1 MSSPDL
7 CRAPDYPPT
16 HTYDK
21 QTLEPTGVLAER
33 AAIIE
38 RLAPE
43 LFKGDRFLDIGC
55 NRGWFA
61 LKAALGCRYV
71 LGIDPIE
78 AYTEIAKSKA
88 PENCLFLTVPFAEYY
103 PFGQFDRIFI
113 GNGPHYL
120 FTEAK
125 GWGYIDKLAYASSD
139 LLVTE
144 GPVGMDCADMA
155 ACIPLHL
162 QPRFNRQE
170 LLEHMNKHW
179 TMVGHADSPAYTPNR
194 HVIKWK
200 RIDDLLHCS
209 MARYADYLRI
219 VYRKMGAWIDP
230 ENTVAEICIRHDRGV
245 ISREI
250 IECASFEGVDLNP
263 GRCPNGGFQADA
275 IRDKLPDADVYISTA
290 ILHHTAK
297 EDIPQLLANI
307 RKYAGSAIFTGP
319 NVEVMPDLIGDHKW
333 HIDMGQLRAMA
344 HKAGWSVVYDEPVG
358 LNAPYSEVLVVMG
371 SL

>member
-16 HTYDK
+16 HTYDSN
-21 QTLEPTGVLAER
+21 TLEPTGVLAER
-33 AAIIE
+33 AAIID

-61 LKAALGCRYV
+61 LKAAAGCRHV
-71 LGIDPIE
+71 MGIDPIE
-78 AYTEIAKSKA
+78 AYTEIARSKA
-88 PENCLFLTVPFAEYY
+88 PDNCCLLTTTFGEHEFLIPTY
-103 PFGQFDRIFI
+103 DRIFI

-125 GWGYIDKLAYASSD
+125 GWGYVEKLAAISSD

-155 ACIPLHL
+155 ACIPQHL
-162 QPRFNRQE
+162 QSRFNRQE

-179 TMVGHADSPAYTPNR
+179 VMVGHADSPAYTPNR

-245 ISREI
+245 ISRE
-250 IECASFEGVDLNP
+250 
-263 GRCPNGGFQADA
+263 
-275 IRDKLPDADVYISTA
+275 
-290 ILHHTAK
+290 
-297 EDIPQLLANI
+297 
-307 RKYAGSAIFTGP
+307 
-319 NVEVMPDLIGDHKW
+319 
-333 HIDMGQLRAMA
+333 
-344 HKAGWSVVYDEPVG
+344 
-358 LNAPYSEVLVVMG
+358 
-371 SL
+371 

>member
-16 HTYDK
+16 HTYDRK
-21 QTLEPTGVLAER
+21 TLEPTGVLAER

-43 LFKGDRFLDIGC
+43 LLKGDRFLDIGC

-61 LKAALGCRYV
+61 LKAAQSCRYV

-78 AYTEIAKSKA
+78 AYTEIARSKA
-88 PENCLFLTVPFAEYY
+88 PENCLFMALPFAEYE
-103 PFGQFDRIFI
+103 PFGTFDRIFI

-155 ACIPLHL
+155 TCIPQHL
-162 QPRFNRQE
+162 QLRFNRQE

-179 TMVGHADSPAYTPNR
+179 VMVGHADSPAYTPNR

-219 VYRKMGAWIDP
+219 VYRTMNEWIEPDNSVI
-230 ENTVAEICIRHDRGV
+230 EVCIRHDRGV
-245 ISREI
+245 ISPEI
-250 IECASFEGVDLNP
+250 ITCASFAGLDLNP
-263 GRCPNGGFQADA
+263 SRCPNGGYRADA
-275 IRDKLPDADVYISTA
+275 VRDKLPDADVYISTA
-290 ILHHTAK
+290 ILHHTPRY
-297 EDIPQLLANI
+297 DIPELLDNL
-307 RKYAGSAIFTGP
+307 RRSTGRAIFTGP
-319 NVEVMPDLIGDHKW
+319 NVEVMPNLIGDHKW
-333 HIDMGQLRAMA
+333 HIDLEELRGLAR
-344 HKAGWSVVYDEPVG
+344 KSGWIMTHDERIG
-358 LNAPYSEVLVVMG
+358 LNEPYSELLVVLE
-371 SL
+371 SE